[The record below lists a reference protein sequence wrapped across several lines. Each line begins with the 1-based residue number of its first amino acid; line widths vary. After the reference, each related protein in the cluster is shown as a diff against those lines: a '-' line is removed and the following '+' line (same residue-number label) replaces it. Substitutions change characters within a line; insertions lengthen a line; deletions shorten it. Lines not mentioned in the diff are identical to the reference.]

1 MTSSD
6 LNSPILAPNEV
17 LATLMTFDLK
27 NNLKSMDTPLTSF
40 RFRKYPS
47 SFYDD
52 SLNDAD
58 PSFEVPVKNLPEPI
72 KAELKKIISKIL
84 QILIF
89 FLLIFNSE
97 KLTLPRTPKLPEFN
111 PIAVSMQLER
121 RDCRTGRSDVKP
133 GDWDSIAPK
142 CSSLRL

>member
-6 LNSPILAPNEV
+6 LKSPILAPNEV

-27 NNLKSMDTPLTSF
+27 NNLKTMDTPLTSF

-72 KAELKKIISKIL
+72 KAELKNKSRK
-84 QILIF
+84 
-89 FLLIFNSE
+89 FLKFS
-97 KLTLPRTPKLPEFN
+97 F
-111 PIAVSMQLER
+111 S
-121 RDCRTGRSDVKP
+121 SDF
-133 GDWDSIAPK
+133 
-142 CSSLRL
+142 

>member
-6 LNSPILAPNEV
+6 LKSPILAPNEV

-27 NNLKSMDTPLTSF
+27 NNLKTMDTPLTSF

-72 KAELKKIISKIL
+72 KVELKKNFENFV
-84 QILIF
+84 IF
-89 FLLIFNSE
+89 FLIFNSK
-97 KLTLPRTPKLPEFN
+97 KLTLPRTPKLPEFD
-111 PIAVSMQLER
+111 PVAVAVQLER